1 MRIVYISKYVVLPE
15 FGSPTRQY
23 FISKALSKINE
34 NKVLLIG
41 SRSTLGN
48 VPKIKGL
55 YQSRKEENLEM
66 ATLNGPKIDLGFN
79 VKRLWSWLVFEMRL
93 FQFRRKIKAFKPD
106 IIIVSSLSIL
116 TFLSGVLLKKFL
128 KVPLV
133 IEIRDIYPL
142 TLVEIG
148 GYSVYNPI
156 VLFLKWV
163 EKMGY
168 RHADLIMS
176 TLPNVK
182 EHIETVIK
190 KPFNFYW
197 MPMGIDPNYFVEED
211 ILKSISIYEKNKEE
225 FIVGYAGSFGSS
237 NALDMVFEAA
247 SSLEKEYPHIKFLFI
262 GEGPLKST
270 FQAKFKKSGNLIFLP
285 GVSKKDLQ
293 KILQNT
299 DLLINTWL
307 NKSIYRFGISP
318 NKWMDY
324 LYAAKPIL
332 VSYSGYKC
340 IIDNANCGIFVPA
353 ENKEA
358 FTNAVIKFSKMDPPT
373 LSKMGRNGR
382 EYLLNNLTYK
392 LLSQN
397 FFEKLQAIT
406 TIEKSSS

>member
-1 MRIVYISKYVVLPE
+1 
-15 FGSPTRQY
+15 
-23 FISKALSKINE
+23 
-34 NKVLLIG
+34 
-41 SRSTLGN
+41 
-48 VPKIKGL
+48 
-55 YQSRKEENLEM
+55 
-66 ATLNGPKIDLGFN
+66 
-79 VKRLWSWLVFEMRL
+79 
-93 FQFRRKIKAFKPD
+93 
-106 IIIVSSLSIL
+106 
-116 TFLSGVLLKKFL
+116 
-128 KVPLV
+128 
-133 IEIRDIYPL
+133 
-142 TLVEIG
+142 
-148 GYSVYNPI
+148 
-156 VLFLKWV
+156 
-163 EKMGY
+163 
-168 RHADLIMS
+168 
-176 TLPNVK
+176 
-182 EHIETVIK
+182 
-190 KPFNFYW
+190 
-197 MPMGIDPNYFVEED
+197 MGIDPNYFVEED
-211 ILKSISIYEKNKEE
+211 ILKGISIYEKNKEE

-247 SSLEKEYPHIKFLFI
+247 SSLEKEYPHIKFLLI

-392 LLSQN
+392 SLSQN